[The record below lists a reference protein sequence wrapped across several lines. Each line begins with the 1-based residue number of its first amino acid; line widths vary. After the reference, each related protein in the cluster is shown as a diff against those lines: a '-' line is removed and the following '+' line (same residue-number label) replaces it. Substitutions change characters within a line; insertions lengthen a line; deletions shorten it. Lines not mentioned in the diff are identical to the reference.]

1 MLLRTGDVRPDA
13 KAVKG
18 VPLQKEECTMGSL
31 FRSPSPA
38 LPAPSPAAPPSA
50 QSAAPPAA
58 DIDEIERRRRL
69 DAIARRQRGLAST
82 VATSPRGLLLLSD
95 NGLQRKSLLGE

>member
-1 MLLRTGDVRPDA
+1 
-13 KAVKG
+13 
-18 VPLQKEECTMGSL
+18 MGSL

-38 LPAPSPAAPPSA
+38 LPTPSPAAPPSA
-50 QSAAPPAA
+50 APVAPTAAPPAA
-58 DIDEIERRRRL
+58 DIEGIERRKRL

>member
-1 MLLRTGDVRPDA
+1 
-13 KAVKG
+13 
-18 VPLQKEECTMGSL
+18 MGSL

-38 LPAPSPAAPPSA
+38 LPSPSLPTAAAAPPPAISA
-50 QSAAPPAA
+50 PAPAA
-58 DIDEIERRRRL
+58 DIDEIERRKRL

-82 VATSPRGLLLLSD
+82 IVTSPRGLLLLSD